1 MDLKRDVIKFDA
13 EDSDNRKHKATE
25 GEHVTTYDADIDDI
39 KHLIQIE
46 TQFEKGWISD
56 SEEERVRAIEWG
68 LKVLQV
74 EELKEVSFNLD
85 GIRDELIKIRKA
97 IYDCLE
103 K

>member
-1 MDLKRDVIKFDA
+1 MDLKQACDEVDA
-13 EDSDNRKHKATE
+13 EDSGNRKHKATE

-56 SEEERVRAIEWG
+56 SEDERVRAIEWG
-68 LKVLQV
+68 LKVLHV
-74 EELKEVSFNLD
+74 EELGEVSFHLD
-85 GIRDELIKIRKA
+85 GIKDELVKIRKA